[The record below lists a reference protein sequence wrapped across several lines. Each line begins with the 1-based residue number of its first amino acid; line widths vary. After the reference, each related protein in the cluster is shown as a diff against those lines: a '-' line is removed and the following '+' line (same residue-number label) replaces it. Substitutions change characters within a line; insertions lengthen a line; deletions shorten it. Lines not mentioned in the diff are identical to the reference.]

1 MKEYYLGVDLG
12 TSSIKGILRSVDGE
26 LVKAKV
32 FYDENSVR
40 GWKGALKTLI
50 STLNSK
56 IREGKIAAVAFS
68 SQVGT
73 YIVDGES
80 VISWQSS
87 VGREELE
94 EIRKKIPQKR
104 FIEEI
109 SMPHPDILSYPLPRL
124 LYIQKRYGKGREVMQ
139 PKDFL
144 LRELTGERVTDIYS
158 SRGIVRLE
166 TGEYAEGIMRDLEI
180 DCVLPTVKKPTDF
193 VGFVTKSA
201 EENYGLTEG
210 TPVYSGCND
219 FYAGLLGMGV
229 YKLGDAFDLSGTSE
243 HVGWISDALQT
254 DGFVSG
260 GYFNGFCTYGG
271 TKASGVSC
279 DFAIKNF
286 GIDDLSLEEELRRK
300 PPVFLPYLS
309 GERAPI
315 YDENARGVYFGLDC
329 ETTKRQMAY
338 ATLEGVT
345 FSLYDIAERM
355 GMPKPRR
362 LICGGGSAKNELMAS
377 IKAEL
382 FGCEVAQVKENDTS
396 ALGAVMLAML
406 GNGAFADVAAAVDAC
421 VTYEPS
427 VQASGKYRGKLLK
440 RFAIYR
446 ELYDDLKDTF
456 KRFNQIKES

>member
-124 LYIQKRYGKGREVMQ
+124 LYIQKRYGKGREVIQ

-144 LRELTGERVTDIYS
+144 LRELTDERVTDIYS

-166 TGEYAEGIMRDLEI
+166 TGEYVEGIMRDLGI
-180 DCVLPTVKKPTDF
+180 DCVLPTVKKTTDF
-193 VGFVTKSA
+193 VGFVTKRA
-201 EENYGLTEG
+201 EENYGLAEG

-355 GMPKPRR
+355 GMPRPRR

-382 FGCEVAQVKENDTS
+382 FGCEAVQVKENDTS

-406 GNGAFADVAAAVDAC
+406 GNGTFADVAAAVDAC
-421 VTYEPS
+421 VTYERS
-427 VQASGKYRGKLLK
+427 VQASGKYREKLLK

>member
-1 MKEYYLGVDLG
+1 MKTYYLGIDLG
-12 TSSIKGILRSVDGE
+12 TSSIKGVLRSVDGE
-26 LVKAKV
+26 IVKAKV
-32 FYDENSVR
+32 GYEENSVT
-40 GWKGALKTLI
+40 GWKRALKALI
-50 STLNSK
+50 SELYSK
-56 IREGKIAAVAFS
+56 IGEGKIEAVAFS

-73 YIVDGES
+73 YIVDGKD
-80 VISWQSS
+80 VISWQSP

-94 EIRKKIPQKR
+94 EIRKKIPQER

-109 SMPHPDILSYPLPRL
+109 SMLHPDIASYPLPRL

-144 LRELTGERVTDIYS
+144 LREFTGETVTDIYS
-158 SRGIVRLE
+158 MRGIVRLE
-166 TGEYAEGIMRDLEI
+166 TGEYAEGIMRDLGI

-193 VGFVTKSA
+193 VGFVTKRA
-201 EENYGLTEG
+201 EKDYGLAEG

-219 FYAGLLGMGV
+219 FYAGLLGMGI
-229 YKLGDAFDLSGTSE
+229 YKPNDAFDLSGTSE
-243 HVGWISDALQT
+243 HIGWISDTLQT

-286 GIDDLSLEEELRRK
+286 GIDDLSLEEGLEGN
-300 PPVFLPYLS
+300 PPVFLPYLK

-315 YDENARGVYFGLDC
+315 YDENARGVYFGLDG
-329 ETTKRQMAY
+329 ETTKKQMAY

-345 FSLYDIAERM
+345 FSLYDIVERM

-362 LICGGGSAKNELMAS
+362 LICGGGSAKNELMS
-377 IKAEL
+377 LIKAEL
-382 FGCEVAQVKENDTS
+382 FGCEVTRVKENDTS

-406 GNGAFADVAAAVDAC
+406 GKGVFADVADAVDAC
-421 VTYEPS
+421 VAYERP
-427 VQASGKYRGKLLK
+427 VQASGKHREELLK

-446 ELYDDLKDTF
+446 EVYDDLKDMF
-456 KRFNQIKES
+456 KKFNQIKER